1 MTREDFMGLCERAAD
16 FCDVCKSCTIT
27 ITKSDGEIVT
37 LTVTN
42 TTVTPMMTKKGGSHQ
57 LRELY

>member
-1 MTREDFMGLCERAAD
+1 MKREDFMQLCERAAD

-42 TTVTPMMTKKGGSHQ
+42 TTVTPMMQKGESGHE